1 MNELQKKQLEIL
13 KAFIKVCEKHNL
25 RYFAVGGTA
34 LGAIR
39 HHGFIPWD
47 DDIDV
52 GMPVED
58 YEKFLELQDEFK
70 GTPYFIQCWK
80 SDPHYIYSFAKLRDS
95 STTFI
100 ENYYKNH
107 RINHGVW
114 IDVFPISG
122 ISDSTTDKNKCKPFL
137 RKFIRQINLSYLGA
151 LTRKVHKRTF
161 FKDIL
166 LNIVGGLF
174 YLFNV
179 NHYRQKKM
187 DKMFKQYPLEKAT
200 LAGNFHFFWTGK
212 VEGVNPAFFFDTIS
226 VPFEDT
232 HINVVKRYDEYLTCL
247 YGDYM
252 TPPPEKQREGHHH
265 YSGLDLEMGYE
276 EYLKKHRI

>member
-1 MNELQKKQLEIL
+1 MNDLQKKQLEIL
-13 KAFIKVCEKHNL
+13 KAFINVCEKHHL

-39 HHGFIPWD
+39 HQGFIPWD

-58 YEKFLELQDEFK
+58 YDKFITLQNEFNDS
-70 GTPYFIQCWK
+70 PYFIQTWQ
-80 SDPHYIYSFAKLRDS
+80 SDPHYIYAFAKLRDS

-114 IDVFPISG
+114 IDIFPISG
-122 ISDSTTDKNKCKPFL
+122 ITDKDIPLNKCKPFL
-137 RKFIRQINLSYLGA
+137 RRFMTQINLSYLGA
-151 LTRKVHKRTF
+151 LTRKVHKKTF

-174 YLFNV
+174 YLLNV

-187 DKMFKQYPLEKAT
+187 DKMFKKYPLEKAKY
-200 LAGNFHFFWTGK
+200 AGNFHFFWTGK
-212 VEGVNPAFFFDTIS
+212 VEGVNPAFFLDTIS

-232 HINVVKRYDEYLTCL
+232 HINVVREYDKYLTTL

-252 TPPPEKQREGHHH
+252 TPPPENKREGHHH
-265 YSGLDLEMGYE
+265 YSGLDLNTPYL
-276 EYLKKHRI
+276 EYLDEHRI